1 MLACETGCNNLKL
14 AVNRSLNVAAPDIVS
29 TVSAGVQ
36 MEGMQAMYTF
46 CVAVMLSLI
55 LSLVV
60 ERLEGR
66 GTPLVPVEG
75 WEAYDSGAED
85 SSDTDDGADDRRC
98 ASSESASLV
107 GARAVGA
114 NAFGARGA
122 APPSTSRTQTW
133 WAGRLSDG
141 YRGSANSGGSH
152 LLVSSDKSHSTVHFV
167 DAPDSCAED
176 LSAFSL
182 DERLRR
188 HDSGLRGRGKGM
200 RTTAQARRIRRSQ
213 KLKRQ
218 LTVLGG
224 ATPFQVS
231 REWAF
236 HLTACL
242 CTSVLLYVSMIVP
255 CFTRT
260 VSGSMSQ
267 LLKTNG
273 FDFDAAYSIYSLSG
287 IIYHLGGLN
296 RALMYTT
303 YLIFCIIGPV
313 LRCGTQLMLLLLPLP
328 TRMLRALHEF
338 SRSTSIFYAL
348 EVLLVAIPLLNIT
361 FGPVSKNLLTVEN
374 TPALCGPLMERF
386 GEETCLMISVNL
398 ADGYFYLAIHVALF
412 LITGF
417 DGSLTHKYCQHEL
430 HRSDC
435 PPFPCCQKPHHKR

>member
-1 MLACETGCNNLKL
+1 M
-14 AVNRSLNVAAPDIVS
+14 
-29 TVSAGVQ
+29 
-36 MEGMQAMYTF
+36 
-46 CVAVMLSLI
+46 
-55 LSLVV
+55 
-60 ERLEGR
+60 
-66 GTPLVPVEG
+66 
-75 WEAYDSGAED
+75 
-85 SSDTDDGADDRRC
+85 
-98 ASSESASLV
+98 
-107 GARAVGA
+107 
-114 NAFGARGA
+114 
-122 APPSTSRTQTW
+122 
-133 WAGRLSDG
+133 
-141 YRGSANSGGSH
+141 
-152 LLVSSDKSHSTVHFV
+152 SSDKSHSTVHFV

-296 RALMYTT
+296 RALMCATRPLARQSRSLSTPKVQPLSQIGVEPACRYTT